1 MDKQNSQITVTF
13 DSNVWESIVDPAKRV
28 NNPTYEAIFNT
39 ITSSNIR
46 PFFFEGV
53 ATIEIVPKA
62 NRIDH
67 FPNSRPRITMKIGD
81 NPTRVIEGTAAP
93 KLSDYLSANLPL
105 ALDLGFRFIRLPR
118 IGLPIVPEEFWAKDE
133 FFTLEDRLERSFN
146 FSQHIE
152 SLGMGRAKMDH
163 KTRDILEYRAMGT
176 RLADKKILPR
186 AYAKAVAEWAD
197 GDALAAHYGYG
208 INYFCTN
215 DRGRSAGTESVFSAS
230 NLNELVQRFSLK
242 IVDPDEL
249 IVVMHNTKR

>member
-13 DSNVWESIVDPAKRV
+13 DSNVWESIVDPGKRV
-28 NNPTYEAIFNT
+28 NNPAYEAIFTT
-39 ITSSNIR
+39 ITSGKIR

-53 ATIEIVPKA
+53 ATIETVPKA

-67 FPNSRPRITMKIGD
+67 FPNSRPRITVKISD
-81 NPTRVIEGTAAP
+81 NPTRVIEGTPAP
-93 KLSDYLSANLPL
+93 KLSDYLSVNLPL
-105 ALDLGFRFIRLPR
+105 ALDLGFKFIRLPR
-118 IGLPIVPEEFWAKDE
+118 IGLPIVPEEFWANDE

-152 SLGMGRAKMDH
+152 SLGMGRAKLDRE
-163 KTRDILEYRAMGT
+163 TRDILKQQTMGT
-176 RLADKKILPR
+176 RLVDKTRLRK

-208 INYFCTN
+208 IDYFCTN
-215 DRGRSAGTESVFSAS
+215 DRGRSAGTDSVFFAS
-230 NLNELVQRFSLK
+230 KLNELRQRFSLK
-242 IVDPDEL
+242 IVDPNEL